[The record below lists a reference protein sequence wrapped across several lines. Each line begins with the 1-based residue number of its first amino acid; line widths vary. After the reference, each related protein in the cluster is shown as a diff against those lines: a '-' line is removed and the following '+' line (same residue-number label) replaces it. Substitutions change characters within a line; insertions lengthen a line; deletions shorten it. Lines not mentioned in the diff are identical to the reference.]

1 MPTAAPPW
9 SFQSLAVQIRVSNL
23 AQFPHLHQELKS
35 TQVLVRFS
43 LRLIILAAF
52 ATFSSIGFARSLA
65 ALLWMTIVL
74 SAVVGAMKRER
85 LFDAT
90 LNHWDE
96 TVAYTA
102 LFCLVHS
109 FNDLGLSTLAPV

>member
-1 MPTAAPPW
+1 
-9 SFQSLAVQIRVSNL
+9 L
-23 AQFPHLHQELKS
+23 AQFPHLRQELKS

-43 LRLIILAAF
+43 LRLIVLAAF

-85 LFDAT
+85 PFDDT

-109 FNDLGLSTLAPV
+109 FNYFGLGTLAPV

>member
-9 SFQSLAVQIRVSNL
+9 SFKSLAVQIRVSNL

>member
-1 MPTAAPPW
+1 MAHH
-9 SFQSLAVQIRVSNL
+9 
-23 AQFPHLHQELKS
+23 PHLPQELRS

-43 LRLIILAAF
+43 LRLIVLAAF
-52 ATFSSIGFARSLA
+52 ASFGGIGFARSLA

-109 FNDLGLSTLAPV
+109 FNEFGLNALAPV